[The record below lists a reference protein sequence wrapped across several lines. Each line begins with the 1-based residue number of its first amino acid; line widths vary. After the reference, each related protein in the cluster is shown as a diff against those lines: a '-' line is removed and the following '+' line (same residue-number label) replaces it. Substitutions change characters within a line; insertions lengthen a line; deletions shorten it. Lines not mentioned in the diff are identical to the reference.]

1 MTAPPSRSEP
11 TDGVAAVPNPAER
24 KMQRD
29 FFLGFVK
36 VHVLHHASRH
46 PIYGVSFLAELNRH
60 GYHLSP
66 GTLYPLLHSLEAAG
80 YLTREDQVVEGK
92 IRKYYRITPHGEAA
106 LGEARRKIGEL
117 VEEIMEPVGAETAA
131 GRGGG

>member
-1 MTAPPSRSEP
+1 LTEAVKPSARTS
-11 TDGVAAVPNPAER
+11 DPAER
-24 KMQRD
+24 KMLRD